1 MTVLRS
7 LTFSLLFYLWTGI
20 AALALVP
27 TLALPRRV
35 LVRGQTL
42 WVFGILALLDHV
54 ARIGVEVRGVAH
66 LPDGPAIIASKHQSA
81 WDTLI
86 YHVVVKDPALV
97 MKRELLLI
105 PLYGWYC
112 RKSAMIPVDRRGGVG
127 ALKVLLAAVQR
138 ALSERRPV
146 VIFPEGTRSAVGQ
159 RLDYQPGVAA
169 LYKKLGVPIVPVAV
183 NSGLFWPRRRMVR
196 GPGTITL
203 AFQPPI
209 APGLERAAFMAE
221 LRDRIESASDQLL
234 AEAKGEPLPHGPAD
248 RAETTDGRGGKLRS
262 FAD

>member
-7 LTFSLLFYLWTGI
+7 LAFSLLFYLWTTL
-20 AALALVP
+20 AAFALLP
-27 TLALPRRV
+27 TLVLPRRV

-42 WVFGILALLDHV
+42 WALGVLALLAHI
-54 ARIGVEVRGVAH
+54 ARIGVEVRGAAH

-97 MKRELLLI
+97 IKRELLAI
-105 PLYGWYC
+105 PFYGWYC

-127 ALKVLLAAVQR
+127 ALKALLGAAQH
-138 ALSERRPV
+138 ALREGRPL

-159 RLDYQPGVAA
+159 RPDYQPGVAA
-169 LYKKLGVPIVPVAV
+169 LYTKLGVPVLPVAV
-183 NSGLFWPRRRMVR
+183 NSGLVWPRRRRVR

-203 AFQPPI
+203 AFQTPI
-209 APGLERAAFMAE
+209 APGLGRTAFMAQ
-221 LRDRIESASDQLL
+221 LRDRIESATDQLV
-234 AEAKGEPLPHGPAD
+234 AEAKGEPAPGGSVDHS
-248 RAETTDGRGGKLRS
+248 ETTSGRVGELKP

>member
-20 AALALVP
+20 VAFALVP

-42 WVFGILALLDHV
+42 WALGILALLDHV
-54 ARIGVEVRGVAH
+54 ARIGVEVRGAAH
-66 LPDGPAIIASKHQSA
+66 LPDGPAIIASKHQSV

-86 YHVVVKDPALV
+86 YHVVVKDPAIV
-97 MKRELLLI
+97 MKRELLAI

-112 RKSAMIPVDRRGGVG
+112 RKSAMIAVDRRGGAG
-127 ALKVLLAAVQR
+127 ALKALLGAAR
-138 ALSERRPV
+138 HALSERRAI
-146 VIFPEGTRSAVGQ
+146 VIFPEGTRGAVGQ
-159 RLDYQPGVAA
+159 RVDYQPGVAA
-169 LYKKLGVPIVPVAV
+169 LYTKLGVPVVPVAV
-183 NSGLFWPRRRMVR
+183 NSGLFWPRRRLVR
-196 GPGTITL
+196 GPGTVTL

-209 APGLERAAFMAE
+209 APGLERTAFMAE
-221 LRDRIESASDQLL
+221 LRNRIESATDQLV
-234 AEAKGEPLPHGPAD
+234 AEARGVPAPHGSVD
-248 RAETTDGRGGKLRS
+248 RPEATDGRGGKLKP